1 MTGAAQAADK
11 TIVVGYQTDA
21 LPSSVGIANGDF
33 DKATGAKIDFRRF
46 NSGAEIFA
54 AIASGD
60 VQVGY
65 VGSSPFAA
73 ATSRGLDVK
82 AFYLASISGVD
93 EALVVRNGS
102 GINSLA
108 DLKGKKLAA
117 APVSTDHYQ
126 LLALIKSLGLN
137 EKDVQVFAIPQPD
150 IVAGY
155 NRGDLD
161 GGFVWDPALTELKKN
176 GKVLVTS
183 KEVAEKGAPT
193 FSAWVATAAFAKENP
208 GFLKAFA
215 GVIDKYQT
223 SFANDKA
230 AWGPDSDNAKVLAKL
245 LGGTPQ
251 NQASAL
257 KNLTLLP
264 VDVAAFRPVAWRRR
278 EVRARQDPEGHLGL
292 PQGSEEDL
300 RRPAF
305 LRRVRHDGRR
315 GGAQEARNVSP
326 SSAGASPST
335 LAARQPLSTGNL
347 KAHAAR
353 RQSERL
359 LCRPRRA
366 DGARARSGLARH
378 SRSRIRGRA
387 RRLGLREVDAAQRHG
402 GVPAALVGFD
412 RAQRRRGHGPRRR
425 SRRRLPEGCFAALE
439 DGRGECR
446 ARAQVRGRR
455 PDGAPRP
462 RAGACCAWSAC
473 RTSPTRRLTN
483 CRAACASASAS
494 PARSPPT
501 PPSCSWTS
509 RSARSTA

>member
-1 MTGAAQAADK
+1 MSFGKTFLAAALGALALMTGAAQAADK
-11 TIVVGYQTDA
+11 TVVVGYQTDA

-33 DKATGAKIDFRRF
+33 EKATGAKIDFRRF

-126 LLALIKSLGLN
+126 LLALIKSLGLT
-137 EKDVQVFAIPQPD
+137 EKDVQVFAIPQPE

-176 GKVLVTS
+176 GKVIVTS
-183 KEVAEKGAPT
+183 KDVADKGAPT

-208 GFLKAFA
+208 GFLKAYA

-251 NQASAL
+251 DQASAL
-257 KNLTLLP
+257 KNLSLLP
-264 VDVAAFRPVAWRRR
+264 IDVQLSASW
-278 EVRARQDPEGHLGL
+278 LG
-292 PQGSEEDL
+292 
-300 RRPAF
+300 
-305 LRRVRHDGRR
+305 
-315 GGAQEARNVSP
+315 GGE
-326 SSAGASPST
+326 
-335 LAARQPLSTGNL
+335 
-347 KAHAAR
+347 K
-353 RQSERL
+353 
-359 LCRPRRA
+359 
-366 DGARARSGLARH
+366 SGLAGILKDT
-378 SRSRIRGRA
+378 SVFLKDQKKISDV
-387 RRLGLREVDAAQRHG
+387 LPSYAAF
-402 GVPAALVGFD
+402 VTTEAI
-412 RAQRRRGHGPRRR
+412 
-425 SRRRLPEGCFAALE
+425 
-439 DGRGECR
+439 
-446 ARAQVRGRR
+446 
-455 PDGAPRP
+455 
-462 RAGACCAWSAC
+462 
-473 RTSPTRRLTN
+473 
-483 CRAACASASAS
+483 
-494 PARSPPT
+494 T
-501 PPSCSWTS
+501 PLKKPGT
-509 RSARSTA
+509 

>member
-1 MTGAAQAADK
+1 MIFRRTFLAGALGVLALTAGAAHAADK
-11 TIVVGYQTDA
+11 TVVVGYQTDA

-33 DKATGAKIDFRRF
+33 DKATGVKIDFRRF
-46 NSGAEIFA
+46 NSGADIFA

-82 AFYLASISGVD
+82 AFYLASISGID

-126 LLALIKSLGLN
+126 LLALIKSIGLN

-183 KEVAEKGAPT
+183 REVADKGAPT

-223 SFANDKA
+223 SFINDKA
-230 AWGPDSDNAKVLAKL
+230 AWGPDSDNAKALAKL

-251 NQASAL
+251 DQASAL
-257 KNLTLLP
+257 KNLSLVPIDAQLSDT
-264 VDVAAFRPVAWRRR
+264 W
-278 EVRARQDPEGHLGL
+278 LG
-292 PQGSEEDL
+292 
-300 RRPAF
+300 
-305 LRRVRHDGRR
+305 
-315 GGAQEARNVSP
+315 GGE
-326 SSAGASPST
+326 
-335 LAARQPLSTGNL
+335 
-347 KAHAAR
+347 K
-353 RQSERL
+353 
-359 LCRPRRA
+359 
-366 DGARARSGLARH
+366 SGLAKILQDT
-378 SRSRIRGRA
+378 SVFLKDQKKIS
-387 RRLGLREVDAAQRHG
+387 EVLPSYAAFVTTDAVA
-402 GVPAALVGFD
+402 GVK
-412 RAQRRRGHGPRRR
+412 
-425 SRRRLPEGCFAALE
+425 
-439 DGRGECR
+439 
-446 ARAQVRGRR
+446 R
-455 PDGAPRP
+455 PG
-462 RAGACCAWSAC
+462 
-473 RTSPTRRLTN
+473 T
-483 CRAACASASAS
+483 
-494 PARSPPT
+494 
-501 PPSCSWTS
+501 
-509 RSARSTA
+509 